1 MSKTYCYQWSQSAI
15 QIWCRSSR
23 ESILSLKNPK
33 DTAEGCSMTPLLPL
47 NSYYTNRTHKCSI
60 YKILLQ
66 DLYFLREFFEV
77 HRELTI
83 HYNNANVTN
92 RLLIF
97 FSHRKINTKSLSIHS
112 SLWHMHLYQAFC
124 YRKSEFLVLTIFSC
138 CQGNTAFIFL
148 QLKTSAHS
156 VY

>member
-47 NSYYTNRTHKCSI
+47 NSYYTDRTHKCSI

-97 FSHRKINTKSLSIHS
+97 FSHRKINTKS
-112 SLWHMHLYQAFC
+112 
-124 YRKSEFLVLTIFSC
+124 
-138 CQGNTAFIFL
+138 TAFPYTVHCGTC
-148 QLKTSAHS
+148 TSTKHS
-156 VY
+156 VIGNQNSLFLRFSAVVREIQHLSFCN